1 MDQLWTA
8 IITTACTVLASLLV
22 TFIFNKVSGIPQQ
35 MKKEK
40 AARKAEVDELKNT
53 IKSMEVRLI
62 AAENAIAQ
70 YPAYREQS
78 LQIQSSLREADKAIV
93 DLCKEIKDEVKAN
106 GEMMNDRLTSLEV
119 RERNALRAE
128 ILKEYRLYTDK
139 RKNPMLAW
147 TSMEHH
153 SFSKLV
159 EDYESLGGN
168 EYVHH
173 TILPAMDKLEIISM
187 DDLEA
192 VKDLYDS
199 RTVGSVGQV

>member
-187 DDLEA
+187 DNLDA

>member
-40 AARKAEVDELKNT
+40 AAHKAEVEGLKTT
-53 IKSMEVRLI
+53 INSLETRLT
-62 AAENAIAQ
+62 AAEAAIAQ

-93 DLCKEIKDEVKAN
+93 DLCKEIKNEVKAN
-106 GEMMNDRLTSLEV
+106 GDMMNERLTSLEV

>member
-1 MDQLWTA
+1 
-8 IITTACTVLASLLV
+8 
-22 TFIFNKVSGIPQQ
+22 

-40 AARKAEVDELKNT
+40 AAHKAEVEGLKTT
-53 IKSMEVRLI
+53 INSLETRLT
-62 AAENAIAQ
+62 AAEGAIAQ

-78 LQIQSSLREADKAIV
+78 LQIQSSLREADRAIV
-93 DLCKEIKDEVKAN
+93 ELCKEIKEDVQANREMLDE
-106 GEMMNDRLTSLEV
+106 RLSSLEI

-187 DDLEA
+187 DDLDA

-199 RTVGSVGQV
+199 RTIGSTGQV

>member
-40 AARKAEVDELKNT
+40 AAHKAEVEGLKST
-53 IKSMEVRLI
+53 ICTLETRLSAVE
-62 AAENAIAQ
+62 AATAQ

-93 DLCKEIKDEVKAN
+93 ELCKEIKEDVQASR
-106 GEMMNDRLTSLEV
+106 EMMDERLSSLEV

-139 RKNPMLAW
+139 HKNPMLAW

-187 DDLEA
+187 DDLDA
-192 VKDLYDS
+192 VKNLYDS

>member
-40 AARKAEVDELKNT
+40 AAHKAEVDELKST
-53 IKSMEVRLI
+53 IKSMEVRLV

-78 LQIQSSLREADKAIV
+78 LQIQSSLREADRAIV
-93 DLCKEIKDEVKAN
+93 DLCKEIKEDVQANRALLDE
-106 GEMMNDRLTSLEV
+106 RLTSLEI

-173 TILPAMDKLEIISM
+173 TILPAMDNLEIISM

>member
-40 AARKAEVDELKNT
+40 AAHKAEVDELKST
-53 IKSMEVRLI
+53 IKNLEVRLV
-62 AAENAIAQ
+62 AAEGAIAQ

-78 LQIQSSLREADKAIV
+78 LQIQTSLREADKAIV
-93 DLCKEIKDEVKAN
+93 DLCKEIRNDVQASREMLDE
-106 GEMMNDRLTSLEV
+106 RLSSLEL

-187 DDLEA
+187 DDLDA

>member
-40 AARKAEVDELKNT
+40 AAHKAEVESLKTT
-53 IKSMEVRLI
+53 INNLETRLT
-62 AAENAIAQ
+62 AAEGAIAQ

-93 DLCKEIKDEVKAN
+93 ELCKEIKEDVQANREMLDE
-106 GEMMNDRLTSLEV
+106 RLSSLEI

-187 DDLEA
+187 DDLDA

-199 RTVGSVGQV
+199 RTVDSTGQV